1 VAEPFEDATP
11 IPSEWN
17 VHSIWIA
24 VVRSDARD
32 GGWMQRTSDLIGK
45 AIMSADRGERLGT
58 VSDVLIDS
66 ARGRAAALIVREGL
80 LKRERVLPFDGV
92 QVFGPDAVIVRPDAG
107 ALDSAV
113 WKQRGVT
120 ARRASRLR
128 HKRVITRAG
137 REVGAVNDFYLG
149 DSGTIE
155 AYDVESSGFGGIF
168 RRHARLPHT
177 DDIALGDDVMI
188 VSEGA
193 ADALE
198 H

>member
-1 VAEPFEDATP
+1 MP
-11 IPSEWN
+11 
-17 VHSIWIA
+17 
-24 VVRSDARD
+24 
-32 GGWMQRTSDLIGK
+32 RTRDLIGK
-45 AIMSADRGERLGT
+45 AIVSADRGERIGT

-66 ARGRAAALIVREGL
+66 THACAAALMVRGGF

-92 QVFGPDAVIVRPDAG
+92 QVFGRDAVIVRPEAG
-107 ALDSAV
+107 ALDAHA

-120 ARRASRLR
+120 ARRASQIR
-128 HKRVITRAG
+128 HTRIITRGG
-137 REVGAVNDFYLG
+137 RDVGAVSDFYLA

-155 AYDVESSGFGGIF
+155 AYDVESSGFGGIV
-168 RRHARLPHT
+168 RRHARLAHT
-177 DDIALGDDVMI
+177 DDISIGDDAMV